1 MKTPKKTTTWRLLA
15 TVLAVSVVAAACAA
29 DDGAADEAAAA
40 MSQAQAAQDDAGI
53 ASAEAQA
60 AAAQAGQAQA
70 AADAAA
76 AAAAL
81 AQATAEGNQA
91 AVAQAEADLAAAQEA
106 AEAARSDAA
115 AAQQEADEARTAAEA
130 AEQAAE
136 AATAEAAAM
145 GGCDGLT
152 EVVVQLQWFTQSQFA
167 GYYAAHDQGLYED
180 LCLDVTILEG
190 GVEIVPIPVL
200 DSGGADFAVSWVPRG
215 LVPREEGADVVNIA
229 QIFER
234 SATLQVSWADSG
246 IEGVED
252 LAGKTVG
259 NWGFGN
265 EFELLAGLRRN
276 GIDPD
281 SDVTLVQQNFDM
293 SALLNREIDAAQA
306 MIYNEYA
313 QVLEAINPDT
323 GELYQPSDLV
333 VIDWNDVGTA
343 MLQDAIW
350 ADAGRLDSDAAYRD
364 TAVRFVQGTMAG
376 WIWCRDNPD
385 ACVDVVLDN
394 APTLGRSHQTWQLNE
409 ISALIWPSSNGI
421 GVMDED
427 LWNQTVDVAVT
438 EGILSAE
445 PAGEA
450 YRTDIALEAIANLQ
464 AAGLDTDG
472 SGWSRVTVVLNEG
485 GE

>member
-1 MKTPKKTTTWRLLA
+1 
-15 TVLAVSVVAAACAA
+15 
-29 DDGAADEAAAA
+29 
-40 MSQAQAAQDDAGI
+40 MSQAQSAGSDAGI
-53 ASAEAQA
+53 AQAEAQA

-70 AADAAA
+70 AADAAHA
-76 AAAAL
+76 AASL

-91 AVAQAEADLAAAQEA
+91 AVEQAEDDLAAAQA
-106 AEAARSDAA
+106 AADAARADAA
-115 AAQQEADEARTAAEA
+115 AAQDEADQARDAAEA
-130 AEQAAE
+130 AAESAAE
-136 AATAEAAAM
+136 AVAEAAAAM
-145 GGCDGLT
+145 GACDGLT

-167 GYYAAHDQGLYED
+167 GYYAAKDQGFYED

-215 LVPREEGADVVNIA
+215 LVPREEGANVVNIA

-252 LAGKTVG
+252 LAGKSVG

-323 GELYQPSDLV
+323 GELFQPEDLV

-343 MLQDAIW
+343 MLQDAVW
-350 ADAGRLDSDAAYRD
+350 ADADRLEDDAAYRD
-364 TAVRFVQGTMAG
+364 TAVRFVQGTLAG
-376 WIWCRDNPD
+376 WIWCRDSAD
-385 ACVDVVLDN
+385 ACVEVVLNN

-409 ISALIWPSSNGI
+409 ISALIWPSTNGI

-427 LWNQTVDVAVT
+427 LWNQTVDVSVT

-445 PAGEA
+445 PEGDA
-450 YRTDIALEAIANLQ
+450 YRTDIALEAIANLEAQ
-464 AAGLDTDG
+464 GLDTGG
-472 SGWSRVTVVLNEG
+472 SSWSRVTVVLNEG

>member
-1 MKTPKKTTTWRLLA
+1 MTTPRMGTIWRLSAVL
-15 TVLAVSVVAAACAA
+15 LAVGLVAAACAA
-29 DDGAADEAAAA
+29 DDGASDTAASA
-40 MSQAQAAQDDAGI
+40 MSQAQVAEGDAGR
-53 ASAEAQA
+53 AQTEAQA
-60 AAAQAGQAQA
+60 AAAQAAQAQA
-70 AADAAA
+70 AADAAQ

-91 AVAQAEADLAAAQEA
+91 AVAQAEADLAAAQA
-106 AEAARSDAA
+106 AADAARADAA
-115 AAQQEADEARTAAEA
+115 AAQQEADDARTAAEA
-130 AEQAAE
+130 AADAAAE
-136 AATAEAAAM
+136 AAMPMA
-145 GGCDGLT
+145 GCDGLT

-200 DSGGADFAVSWVPRG
+200 DSGGADFAVSWVPRA

-246 IEGVED
+246 ITSVED

-350 ADAGRLDSDAAYRD
+350 ADADRLDSDAAYRD
-364 TAVRFVQGTMAG
+364 TAVRFVQGTLAG

-409 ISALIWPSSNGI
+409 ISALIWPSSGGI

-427 LWNQTVDVAVT
+427 LWNQTVDVAVA

-445 PAGEA
+445 PVGEA
-450 YRTDIALEAIANLQ
+450 YRTDIVSEAIANLQ
-464 AAGLDTDG
+464 AGGLDTDG
-472 SGWSRVTVVLNEG
+472 RGWSRVTVVLNEG

>member
-1 MKTPKKTTTWRLLA
+1 MTPSKTTNRRLLA
-15 TVLAVSVVAAACAA
+15 VLLAAGLVAAACAA
-29 DDGAADEAAAA
+29 DDGASDTAASAL
-40 MSQAQAAQDDAGI
+40 SQAQEAQSDAGL
-53 ASAEAQA
+53 AQAEAQA

-70 AADAAA
+70 AADAAQ

-91 AVAQAEADLAAAQEA
+91 AVAQAEADLAAAQA
-106 AEAARSDAA
+106 AADAARADAA

-130 AEQAAE
+130 AV
-136 AATAEAAAM
+136 EAAADAAAPM
-145 GGCDGLT
+145 GACDGLT
-152 EVVVQLQWFTQSQFA
+152 EVTVQLQWFTQSQFA
-167 GYYAAHDQGLYED
+167 GYYAAHDQGIYED

-200 DSGGADFAVSWVPRG
+200 DSGGADFAVSWVPRA
-215 LVPREEGADVVNIA
+215 LVPREEGANVVNIA

-246 IEGVED
+246 ITSVED
-252 LAGKTVG
+252 LRGKTVG

-323 GELYQPSDLV
+323 GELYQPEDLV

-350 ADAGRLDSDAAYRD
+350 ADADRLESDAAYRD
-364 TAVRFVQGTMAG
+364 TAVRFVQGTLAG
-376 WIWCRDNPD
+376 WIWCRDSAD

-409 ISALIWPSSNGI
+409 ISALIWPSTNGI
-421 GVMDED
+421 GVMDD
-427 LWNQTVDVAVT
+427 GLWDQTVDVAVA
-438 EGILSAE
+438 EGILSAVPE
-445 PAGEA
+445 GEA
-450 YRTDIALEAIANLQ
+450 YRTDIVSEAIANLE
-464 AAGLDTDG
+464 AEGLDTGG
-472 SGWSRVTVVLNEG
+472 SGWTRVTVVLNEG